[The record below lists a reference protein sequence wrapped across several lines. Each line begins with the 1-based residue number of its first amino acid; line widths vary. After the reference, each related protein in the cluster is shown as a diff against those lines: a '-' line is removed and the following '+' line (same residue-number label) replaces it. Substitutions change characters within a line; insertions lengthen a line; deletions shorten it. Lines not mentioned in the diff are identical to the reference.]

1 MKYRLT
7 VLILSFL
14 LVVSST
20 VTLTLGWLSK
30 YKPISPDLSFAAGSP
45 GTFYLYRITYADDDE
60 GATRTVYENQ
70 TMVGESGFNI
80 RNLQFG
86 KISNLSYLENSNY
99 IYFAIKVPK
108 SEGASVSIGISY
120 YDYENDGDHFKIYVP
135 MKSNGEI
142 VYESDGVTMQTVLL
156 TDATKLANIAAIET
170 DNSATFIRYRYAI
183 SPTDPYGYDINAM
196 NALFESSG
204 SETKQ
209 MNRFDDNGDPAT
221 DSSTFDISSLTSDS
235 YYVYIKL
242 EPNINLYKHFIDYLW
257 DNMPFCLA
265 YEIRVTMSVSV

>member
-1 MKYRLT
+1 M
-7 VLILSFL
+7 ISG
-14 LVVSST
+14 T
-20 VTLTLGWLSK
+20 VTLALGWFAK

-60 GATRTVYENQ
+60 GSTRTIYENQ

-86 KISNLSYLENSNY
+86 KINNLSYLENSNY
-99 IYFAIKVPK
+99 IYFAVKVPK
-108 SEGASVSIGISY
+108 SEGSAVSIGISY
-120 YDYENDGDHFKIYVP
+120 HDYGDEGDHFNIYVP
-135 MKSNGEI
+135 LKNNGEI
-142 VYESDGVTMQTVLL
+142 VYESDGVTMQTVQLSD
-156 TDATKLANIAAIET
+156 TAKLANIANIET
-170 DNSATFIRYRYAI
+170 GNSATFITYKYAI
-183 SPTDPYGYDINAM
+183 SSTDPYGYDINAM

-209 MNRFDDNGDPAT
+209 MNRFDENGDPVT
-221 DSSTFDISSLTSDS
+221 DSTTFDISSLTSDS